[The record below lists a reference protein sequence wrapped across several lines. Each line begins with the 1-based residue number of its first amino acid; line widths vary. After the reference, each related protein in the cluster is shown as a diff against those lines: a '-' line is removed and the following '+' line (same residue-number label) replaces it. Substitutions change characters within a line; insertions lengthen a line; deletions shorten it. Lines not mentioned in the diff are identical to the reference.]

1 MRGSSTRGRVLV
13 GAAVALGLAGV
24 LTIFMGVR
32 GTPGP
37 PQPPAWAAAVRPVDH
52 HGAVLGRSVP
62 EQVSIPAIGVRAR
75 LLSVGLEADG
85 SLPAPPA
92 DRPRSAAW
100 YAQGAAPGER
110 GPAVILG
117 HVDTHKGPAVFYDLG
132 RLRPG
137 DTIDVSRRDGSVAV
151 FTVESIEEVRKD
163 RFPTQKVYGPL
174 DYAGLRL
181 ITCGGRFDKAGKSY
195 THNIIA
201 YAYQSA
207 VR

>member
-1 MRGSSTRGRVLV
+1 MRTPSRRGRGLGVT
-13 GAAVALGLAGV
+13 AAALGLTG
-24 LTIFMGVR
+24 LFTLGMGLR

-37 PQPPAWAAAVRPVDH
+37 PQPPAWAATAPAADH
-52 HGAVLGRSVP
+52 TGTVLGRSAP
-62 EQVSIPAIGVRAR
+62 EELSIPAIG
-75 LLSVGLEADG
+75 LHTGLTSLYLGADG

-92 DRPRSAAW
+92 DRPRTAAW
-100 YAQGAAPGER
+100 YAQGPAPGER

-137 DTIDVSRRDGSVAV
+137 ATVEVTRQDRTVVV
-151 FTVESIEEVRKD
+151 FTVESIERVPKN

-181 ITCGGRFDKAGKSY
+181 ITCGGRFDSAGKSY
-195 THNIIA
+195 TDNIIA
-201 YAYQSA
+201 YAYQTA